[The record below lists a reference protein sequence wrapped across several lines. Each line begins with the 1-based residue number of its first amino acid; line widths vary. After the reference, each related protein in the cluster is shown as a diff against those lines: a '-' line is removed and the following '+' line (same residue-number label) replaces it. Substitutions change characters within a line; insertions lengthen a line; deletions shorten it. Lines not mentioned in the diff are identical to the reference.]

1 MHSFVALKSSIY
13 CLNGPTT
20 KTWIFDGCFWK
31 LGPQMNVRRS
41 IPHTI
46 VLSGKPY
53 VLGGLY
59 ENARE
64 EYIWMEVLN
73 LKHRAW
79 RRLPN
84 PPLRISSYGMV
95 SAALERAKQIIVS
108 AFLRGNCK
116 FHAYYSSDSCVVY
129 IYNVR
134 TCCWTE
140 LEPPTINLRCGSP
153 ITRVFRAEVG
163 ADDTL
168 YWASLNEDDRILV
181 VHAYCLYKNEWFV
194 GQIRA
199 SSITGMK
206 EDVSYMNNP
215 TPVHLGGTKFCLLFQ
230 SCIPHSW
237 KPGMRISE
245 MKNDWYLHSV
255 VFDFS
260 LESDPEEDFGDL
272 HISVVST
279 QKYRLDHRVRFSDA
293 VLM

>member
-1 MHSFVALKSSIY
+1 MEDGAKFKWYSIPVPYAASDDDAEAEAEKKLSPFSVVELPKMHSFVALKSSIY

-20 KTWIFDGCFWK
+20 KTWIFDGCCWK

-73 LKHRAW
+73 LKRRAW

-108 AFLRGNCK
+108 AFLRGDSK
-116 FHAYYSSDSCVVY
+116 FHRCYSYDSCVVY
-129 IYNVR
+129 IYNVH

-153 ITRVFRAEVG
+153 ITCVNRAVVG
-163 ADDTL
+163 VDDTL
-168 YWASLNEDDRILV
+168 YWASLNEDDMLLV
-181 VHAYCLYKNEWFV
+181 VHAYCLYKNEWFK
-194 GQIRA
+194 GFISPWR
-199 SSITGMK
+199 IIGMK
-206 EDVSYMNNP
+206 EYVSYMNNP
-215 TPVHLGGTKFCLLFQ
+215 IPIHLGGTKFCLLFQ
-230 SCIPHSW
+230 SYIPHPW
-237 KPGMRISE
+237 KQGMQIFE
-245 MKNDWYLHSV
+245 MKD
-255 VFDFS
+255 D
-260 LESDPEEDFGDL
+260 
-272 HISVVST
+272 
-279 QKYRLDHRVRFSDA
+279 
-293 VLM
+293 